1 MDIED
6 LQPKKAKAH
15 VVGADLSTLSVA
27 ELRALIETLQA
38 EIARI
43 EVALDEKQ
51 SSKSAAEA
59 AFKR

>member
-27 ELRALIETLQA
+27 ELRALTETLQA

-51 SSKSAAEA
+51 SSKNAAEA

>member
-15 VVGADLSTLSVA
+15 AIGADITTLSVN
-27 ELRALIETLQA
+27 ELKALIETLQA
-38 EIARI
+38 EIALI
-43 EVALDEKQ
+43 EVALQEKQ

>member
-6 LQPKKAKAH
+6 LQPKKPKTH
-15 VVGADLSTLSVA
+15 VLGADLRTLSVS
-27 ELRALIETLQA
+27 ELKDLIETLQA
-38 EIARI
+38 EIAR
-43 EVALDEKQ
+43 VDAVLKEKQ

>member
-6 LQPKKAKAH
+6 LQPKKPKTH
-15 VVGADLSTLSVA
+15 VIGSDLSRLSVSDLK
-27 ELRALIETLQA
+27 ELIETLQA
-38 EIARI
+38 EIARV
-43 EVALDEKQ
+43 EAVLKEKQ